1 MKKKIIFVVTLLLIA
16 GLTFFLI
23 FKLRSDDNSKIQND
37 EFYAVVRESYAGYA
51 LVKPL
56 DEDVGYDILSVSV
69 KNLKVGDIIRL
80 KVKNIK
86 DIYPPEAE
94 VLEVEVLQTDKISDL
109 DGNDTIIEEITTTK
123 SAERVSNETTNKVT
137 TITKIIS
144 TTTKTTTKK
153 NDNKSADDEVLAYFN
168 NQVNTADDKSKG
180 TLKSAFIK
188 VVDFIFYDKDING
201 YYFKD
206 LTTSAKLKVISLA
219 LKLDAIIDKHFPG
232 YKEELSSSYAKA
244 KDSLITLYLNLT
256 SEFCKNN
263 DATCESAKNDFALL
277 KESLNL
283 SWDVISSLAKSG
295 TTKIKEWYEI
305 FSGK

>member
-16 GLTFFLI
+16 GLTCFLI

-56 DEDVGYDILSVSV
+56 DEDINYDVLSISV
-69 KNLKVGDIIRL
+69 KDLKVGDIIRL
-80 KVKNIK
+80 KVKDIK
-86 DIYPPEAE
+86 EIYPPEAE
-94 VLEVEVLQTDKISDL
+94 VEEIEVLQTDKISEL
-109 DGNDTIIEEITTTK
+109 DPDIKEEVTTKNTEQIKNDITTSQTT
-123 SAERVSNETTNKVT
+123 SVSKNGT
-137 TITKIIS
+137 
-144 TTTKTTTKK
+144 TTTKK
-153 NDNKSADDEVLAYFN
+153 KDIKNADENVLAYFN
-168 NQVNTADDKSKG
+168 NEVNTADTKSKG
-180 TLKSAFIK
+180 TLKNAFIK

-206 LTTSAKLKVISLA
+206 LTASAKLKVISLA
-219 LKLDAIIDKHFPG
+219 LKLDAIINKHFPG
-232 YKEELSSSYAKA
+232 YKDELSSSYAKA
-244 KDSLITLYLNLT
+244 KDNLITLYLNLT

-263 DATCESAKNDFALL
+263 DSICESAKNDFSLL

-283 SWDVISSLAKSG
+283 SWDVIKNLAKSG
-295 TTKIKEWYEI
+295 TNKLKEWYEI

>member
-16 GLTFFLI
+16 GLTCFLI

-56 DEDVGYDILSVSV
+56 DEDINYDVLSISV
-69 KNLKVGDIIRL
+69 KDLKVGDIIRL
-80 KVKNIK
+80 KVKDIK
-86 DIYPPEAE
+86 EIYPPEAE
-94 VLEVEVLQTDKISDL
+94 VEEIEVLQTDKISEL
-109 DGNDTIIEEITTTK
+109 DPDIKEEVTTKNTEQIKNDITTSQTT
-123 SAERVSNETTNKVT
+123 SVSKNGT
-137 TITKIIS
+137 
-144 TTTKTTTKK
+144 TTTKK
-153 NDNKSADDEVLAYFN
+153 KDIKNADENVLAYFN
-168 NQVNTADDKSKG
+168 NEVNTADTKSKG
-180 TLKSAFIK
+180 TLKNAFIK

-206 LTTSAKLKVISLA
+206 LTASAKLKVIGLA
-219 LKLDAIIDKHFPG
+219 LKLDNIIDSHFPG
-232 YKEELSSSYAKA
+232 YKDELSSSYNKA
-244 KDSLITLYLNLT
+244 KDNLITLYLNLT

-263 DATCESAKNDFALL
+263 DSICESAKNDFSLL

-283 SWDVISSLAKSG
+283 SWDVIKNLAKSG
-295 TTKIKEWYEI
+295 TNKLKEWYEI

>member
-16 GLTFFLI
+16 GLTCFLI

-56 DEDVGYDILSVSV
+56 DEDINYDVLSISV
-69 KNLKVGDIIRL
+69 KDLKVGDIIRL
-80 KVKNIK
+80 KVKDIK
-86 DIYPPEAE
+86 EIYPPEAE
-94 VLEVEVLQTDKISDL
+94 VEEIEVLQTDKISEL
-109 DGNDTIIEEITTTK
+109 DPDIKEEVTTKNTEQIKNDITTSQTT
-123 SAERVSNETTNKVT
+123 SVSKNGTT
-137 TITKIIS
+137 S
-144 TTTKTTTKK
+144 TKK
-153 NDNKSADDEVLAYFN
+153 KDIKNADENVLAYFN
-168 NQVNTADDKSKG
+168 NEVNTADTKSKG
-180 TLKSAFIK
+180 TLKNAFIK

-206 LTTSAKLKVISLA
+206 LTASAKLKVIGLA
-219 LKLDAIIDKHFPG
+219 LKLDNIIDSHFPG
-232 YKEELSSSYAKA
+232 YKDELSSSYNKA
-244 KDSLITLYLNLT
+244 KDNLITLYLNLT

-263 DATCESAKNDFALL
+263 DSICENAKNDFSLL

-283 SWDVISSLAKSG
+283 SWDVIKNLAKSG
-295 TTKIKEWYEI
+295 TNKLKEWYEI

>member
-16 GLTFFLI
+16 CLTFFLI

-80 KVKNIK
+80 KVKDIK
-86 DIYPPEAE
+86 EIYPPEAE
-94 VLEVEVLQTDKISDL
+94 VEEIEVLQTDKISEL
-109 DGNDTIIEEITTTK
+109 DPDIKEEVTTKNTEQIKNDITTSQTT
-123 SAERVSNETTNKVT
+123 SVSKNGTT
-137 TITKIIS
+137 S
-144 TTTKTTTKK
+144 TKK
-153 NDNKSADDEVLAYFN
+153 KDIKNADENVLAYFN
-168 NQVNTADDKSKG
+168 NEVNTADTKSKG
-180 TLKSAFIK
+180 TLKNAFIK

-206 LTTSAKLKVISLA
+206 LTASAKLKVIGLA
-219 LKLDAIIDKHFPG
+219 LKLDNIIDSHFPG
-232 YKEELSSSYAKA
+232 YKDELSSSYNKA
-244 KDSLITLYLNLT
+244 KDNLITLYLNLT

-263 DATCESAKNDFALL
+263 DSICESAKNDFSLL

-283 SWDVISSLAKSG
+283 SWDVIKNLAKSG
-295 TTKIKEWYEI
+295 TNKLKEWYEI

>member
-16 GLTFFLI
+16 GLTCFLI
-23 FKLRSDDNSKIQND
+23 FELRSDDNSKIQND

-56 DEDVGYDILSVSV
+56 DEDIDYDILSVSV

-80 KVKNIK
+80 KVKDIK
-86 DIYPPEAE
+86 EIYPPEAE
-94 VLEVEVLQTDKISDL
+94 VEEIEVLQTDKISEL
-109 DGNDTIIEEITTTK
+109 DPDIKEEVTTKITEQIKNDITTSQTT
-123 SAERVSNETTNKVT
+123 SVSKNGT
-137 TITKIIS
+137 
-144 TTTKTTTKK
+144 TTTKK
-153 NDNKSADDEVLAYFN
+153 KDIKNADENVLAYFN
-168 NQVNTADDKSKG
+168 NEVNTADTKSKG
-180 TLKSAFIK
+180 TLKNAFIK

-206 LTTSAKLKVISLA
+206 LTASAKLKVIGLA
-219 LKLDAIIDKHFPG
+219 LKLDNIIDSHFPG
-232 YKEELSSSYAKA
+232 YKDELSSSYNKA
-244 KDSLITLYLNLT
+244 KDNLITLYLNLT

-263 DATCESAKNDFALL
+263 DSICESAKNDFSLL

-283 SWDVISSLAKSG
+283 SWDVIKNLAKSG
-295 TTKIKEWYEI
+295 TNKLKEWYEI

>member
-16 GLTFFLI
+16 GLTCFLI

-56 DEDVGYDILSVSV
+56 DEDINYDVLSISV
-69 KNLKVGDIIRL
+69 KDLKVGDIIRL
-80 KVKNIK
+80 KVKDIK
-86 DIYPPEAE
+86 EIYPPEAE
-94 VLEVEVLQTDKISDL
+94 VEEIEVLQTDKISEL
-109 DGNDTIIEEITTTK
+109 DPDIKEEVTTKITEQIKNDITTSQTT
-123 SAERVSNETTNKVT
+123 SVSKNGT
-137 TITKIIS
+137 
-144 TTTKTTTKK
+144 TTTKK
-153 NDNKSADDEVLAYFN
+153 KDIKNADENVLAYFN
-168 NQVNTADDKSKG
+168 NEVNTADTKSKG
-180 TLKSAFIK
+180 TLKNAFIK

-206 LTTSAKLKVISLA
+206 LTASAKLKVIGLA
-219 LKLDAIIDKHFPG
+219 LKLDNIIDSHFPG
-232 YKEELSSSYAKA
+232 YKDELSSSYAKA
-244 KDSLITLYLNLT
+244 KDNLITLYLNLT

-263 DATCESAKNDFALL
+263 DSICESAKNDFSLL

-283 SWDVISSLAKSG
+283 SWDVIKNLAKSG
-295 TTKIKEWYEI
+295 TNKLKEWYEI

>member
-56 DEDVGYDILSVSV
+56 DEDINYDVLSISV
-69 KNLKVGDIIRL
+69 KDLKVGDIIRL
-80 KVKNIK
+80 KVKDIK
-86 DIYPPEAE
+86 EIYPPEAE
-94 VLEVEVLQTDKISDL
+94 VEEIEVLQTDKISEL
-109 DGNDTIIEEITTTK
+109 DPDIKEEVTTKNTEQIKNDITTSQTT
-123 SAERVSNETTNKVT
+123 SVSKNGTT
-137 TITKIIS
+137 S
-144 TTTKTTTKK
+144 TKK
-153 NDNKSADDEVLAYFN
+153 KDIKNADENVLAYFN
-168 NQVNTADDKSKG
+168 NEVNTADTKSKG
-180 TLKSAFIK
+180 TLKNAFIK

-206 LTTSAKLKVISLA
+206 LTASAKLKVIGLA
-219 LKLDAIIDKHFPG
+219 LKLDNIIDSHFPG
-232 YKEELSSSYAKA
+232 YKDELSSSYNKA
-244 KDSLITLYLNLT
+244 KDNLITLYLNLT

-263 DATCESAKNDFALL
+263 DSICESAKNDFSLL

-283 SWDVISSLAKSG
+283 SWDVIKNLAKSG
-295 TTKIKEWYEI
+295 TNKLKEWYEI

>member
-16 GLTFFLI
+16 GLTCFLI

-56 DEDVGYDILSVSV
+56 DEDINYDVLSISV
-69 KNLKVGDIIRL
+69 KDLKVGDIIRL
-80 KVKNIK
+80 KVKDIK
-86 DIYPPEAE
+86 EIYPPEAE
-94 VLEVEVLQTDKISDL
+94 VEEIEVLQTDKISELGPDIKEEVTTKITEQIK
-109 DGNDTIIEEITTTK
+109 NDITTSQTT
-123 SAERVSNETTNKVT
+123 SVSKNGT
-137 TITKIIS
+137 
-144 TTTKTTTKK
+144 TTTKK
-153 NDNKSADDEVLAYFN
+153 KDIKNADEDVIAYFN
-168 NQVNTADDKSKG
+168 NEVNTADDKSKG
-180 TLKSAFIK
+180 TLKNAFIK

-206 LTTSAKLKVISLA
+206 LTASAKLKVIGLA
-219 LKLDAIIDKHFPG
+219 LKLDNIIDSHFPG
-232 YKEELSSSYAKA
+232 YKDELSSSYNKA
-244 KDSLITLYLNLT
+244 KDNLITLYLNLT

-263 DATCESAKNDFALL
+263 DSICESAKNDFSLL

-283 SWDVISSLAKSG
+283 SWDVIKNLAKSG
-295 TTKIKEWYEI
+295 TNKLKEWYEI

>member
-16 GLTFFLI
+16 GLTCFLI

-56 DEDVGYDILSVSV
+56 DEDINYDVLSISV
-69 KNLKVGDIIRL
+69 KDLKVGDIIRL
-80 KVKNIK
+80 KVKDIK
-86 DIYPPEAE
+86 EIYPPEAE
-94 VLEVEVLQTDKISDL
+94 VEEIEVLQTDKISEL
-109 DGNDTIIEEITTTK
+109 DPDIKEEVTTKNTEQIKNDITTSQTT
-123 SAERVSNETTNKVT
+123 SVSKNGT
-137 TITKIIS
+137 
-144 TTTKTTTKK
+144 TTTKK
-153 NDNKSADDEVLAYFN
+153 KDIKNADENVLAYFN
-168 NQVNTADDKSKG
+168 NEVNTADTKSKG
-180 TLKSAFIK
+180 TLKNAFIK

-206 LTTSAKLKVISLA
+206 LTASAKLKVIGLA
-219 LKLDAIIDKHFPG
+219 LKLDNIIDSHFPG

-244 KDSLITLYLNLT
+244 KDNLITLYLNLT

-263 DATCESAKNDFALL
+263 DSICESAKNDFSLL

-283 SWDVISSLAKSG
+283 SWDVIKNLAKSG
-295 TTKIKEWYEI
+295 TNKLKEWYEI

>member
-16 GLTFFLI
+16 GLTCFLI

-56 DEDVGYDILSVSV
+56 DEDINYDVLSISV
-69 KNLKVGDIIRL
+69 KDLKVGDIIRL
-80 KVKNIK
+80 KVKDIK
-86 DIYPPEAE
+86 EIYPPEAE
-94 VLEVEVLQTDKISDL
+94 VEEIEVLQTDKISEL
-109 DGNDTIIEEITTTK
+109 DPDIKEEVTTKNTEQIKNDITTSQTT
-123 SAERVSNETTNKVT
+123 SVSKNGT
-137 TITKIIS
+137 
-144 TTTKTTTKK
+144 TTTKK
-153 NDNKSADDEVLAYFN
+153 KDIKNADEDVIAYFN
-168 NQVNTADDKSKG
+168 NEVNTADDKSKG
-180 TLKSAFIK
+180 TLKNAFIK

-206 LTTSAKLKVISLA
+206 LTASAKLKVIGLA
-219 LKLDAIIDKHFPG
+219 LKLDNIIDSHFPG
-232 YKEELSSSYAKA
+232 YKDELSSSYNKA
-244 KDSLITLYLNLT
+244 KDNLITLYLNLT

-263 DATCESAKNDFALL
+263 DSICESAKNDFSLL

-283 SWDVISSLAKSG
+283 SWDVIKNLAKSG
-295 TTKIKEWYEI
+295 TNKLKEWYEI

>member
-16 GLTFFLI
+16 GLTCFLI

-86 DIYPPEAE
+86 EMYPPEAE

-137 TITKIIS
+137 TTTKIIS

-153 NDNKSADDEVLAYFN
+153 NDNKSADDEGALYTYEGVDAENGQL
-168 NQVNTADDKSKG
+168 
-180 TLKSAFIK
+180 LSAF
-188 VVDFIFYDKDING
+188 
-201 YYFKD
+201 
-206 LTTSAKLKVISLA
+206 
-219 LKLDAIIDKHFPG
+219 LD
-232 YKEELSSSYAKA
+232 YVEELSKQQRVLVTSDDDCEF
-244 KDSLITLYLNLT
+244 DSEQVT
-256 SEFCKNN
+256 
-263 DATCESAKNDFALL
+263 
-277 KESLNL
+277 
-283 SWDVISSLAKSG
+283 V
-295 TTKIKEWYEI
+295 KIKDKFCEI
-305 FSGK
+305 FRMYGQGSWTSIDLLDKEPDYAFVKIYT

>member
-86 DIYPPEAE
+86 EIYPPEAE

-137 TITKIIS
+137 TTTKIIS
-144 TTTKTTTKK
+144 GTTKTTTKK

-244 KDSLITLYLNLT
+244 KDSLITLYLNFT

>member
-56 DEDVGYDILSVSV
+56 DEDINYDVLSISV
-69 KNLKVGDIIRL
+69 KDLKVGDIIRL
-80 KVKNIK
+80 KVKDIK
-86 DIYPPEAE
+86 EIYPPEAE
-94 VLEVEVLQTDKISDL
+94 VEEIEVLQTDKISEL
-109 DGNDTIIEEITTTK
+109 DPDIKEEVTTKNTEQIKNDITTSQTT
-123 SAERVSNETTNKVT
+123 SVSKNGT
-137 TITKIIS
+137 
-144 TTTKTTTKK
+144 TTTKK
-153 NDNKSADDEVLAYFN
+153 KDIKNADENVLAYFN
-168 NQVNTADDKSKG
+168 NEVNTADTKSKG
-180 TLKSAFIK
+180 TLKNAFIK

-206 LTTSAKLKVISLA
+206 LTASAKLKVIGLA
-219 LKLDAIIDKHFPG
+219 LKLDNIIDSHFPG
-232 YKEELSSSYAKA
+232 YKDELSSSYNKA
-244 KDSLITLYLNLT
+244 KDNLITLYLNLT

-263 DATCESAKNDFALL
+263 DSICESAKNDFSLL

-283 SWDVISSLAKSG
+283 SWDVIKNLAKSG
-295 TTKIKEWYEI
+295 TNKLKEWYEI

>member
-16 GLTFFLI
+16 GLTCFLI

-56 DEDVGYDILSVSV
+56 DEDINYDVLSISV
-69 KNLKVGDIIRL
+69 KDLKVGDIIRL
-80 KVKNIK
+80 KVKDIK
-86 DIYPPEAE
+86 EIYPPEAE
-94 VLEVEVLQTDKISDL
+94 VEEIEVLQTDKISEL
-109 DGNDTIIEEITTTK
+109 DPDIKEEVTTKITEQIKNDITTSQTT
-123 SAERVSNETTNKVT
+123 SVSKNGT
-137 TITKIIS
+137 
-144 TTTKTTTKK
+144 TTTKK
-153 NDNKSADDEVLAYFN
+153 KDIKNADEDVLAYFN
-168 NQVNTADDKSKG
+168 NEVNTADTKSKG
-180 TLKSAFIK
+180 TLKNAFIK

-206 LTTSAKLKVISLA
+206 LTASAKLKVIGLA
-219 LKLDAIIDKHFPG
+219 LKLDNIIDSHFPG
-232 YKEELSSSYAKA
+232 YKDELSSSYNKA
-244 KDSLITLYLNLT
+244 KDNLITLYLNLT

-263 DATCESAKNDFALL
+263 DSICESAKNDFSLL

-283 SWDVISSLAKSG
+283 SWDVIKNLAKSG
-295 TTKIKEWYEI
+295 TNKLKEWYEI

>member
-56 DEDVGYDILSVSV
+56 DEDINYDVLSISV
-69 KNLKVGDIIRL
+69 KDLKVGDIIRL
-80 KVKNIK
+80 KVKDIK
-86 DIYPPEAE
+86 EIYPPEAE
-94 VLEVEVLQTDKISDL
+94 VEEIEVLQTDKISEL
-109 DGNDTIIEEITTTK
+109 DPDIKEEVTTKNTEQIKNDITTSQTT
-123 SAERVSNETTNKVT
+123 SVSKNGT
-137 TITKIIS
+137 
-144 TTTKTTTKK
+144 TTTKK
-153 NDNKSADDEVLAYFN
+153 KNIKNADENVLAYFN
-168 NQVNTADDKSKG
+168 NEVNTADTKSKG
-180 TLKSAFIK
+180 TLKNAFIK

-206 LTTSAKLKVISLA
+206 LTASAKLKVIGLA
-219 LKLDAIIDKHFPG
+219 LKLDNIIDSHFPG
-232 YKEELSSSYAKA
+232 YKDELSSSYNKA
-244 KDSLITLYLNLT
+244 KDNLITLYLNLT

-263 DATCESAKNDFALL
+263 DSICESAKNDFSLL

-283 SWDVISSLAKSG
+283 SWDVIKNLAKSG
-295 TTKIKEWYEI
+295 TNKLKEWYEI

>member
-16 GLTFFLI
+16 GLTCFLI

-56 DEDVGYDILSVSV
+56 DEDINYDVLSISV
-69 KNLKVGDIIRL
+69 KDLKVGDIIRL
-80 KVKNIK
+80 KVKDIK
-86 DIYPPEAE
+86 EIYPPEAE
-94 VLEVEVLQTDKISDL
+94 VEEIEVLQTDKISEL
-109 DGNDTIIEEITTTK
+109 DPDIKEEVTTKNTEQIKNDITTSQTT
-123 SAERVSNETTNKVT
+123 SVSKNGT
-137 TITKIIS
+137 
-144 TTTKTTTKK
+144 TTTKK
-153 NDNKSADDEVLAYFN
+153 KNIKNADENVLAYFN
-168 NQVNTADDKSKG
+168 NEVNTADDKSKG
-180 TLKSAFIK
+180 TLKNAFIK

-206 LTTSAKLKVISLA
+206 LTASAKLKVIGLA
-219 LKLDAIIDKHFPG
+219 LKLDNIIDSHFPG
-232 YKEELSSSYAKA
+232 YKDELSSSYAKA
-244 KDSLITLYLNLT
+244 KDNLITLYLNLT

-263 DATCESAKNDFALL
+263 DSICESAKNDFSLL

-283 SWDVISSLAKSG
+283 SWDVIKNLAKSG
-295 TTKIKEWYEI
+295 TNKLKEWYEI

>member
-16 GLTFFLI
+16 GLTCFLI

-56 DEDVGYDILSVSV
+56 DEDINYDVLSISV
-69 KNLKVGDIIRL
+69 KDLKVGDIIRL
-80 KVKNIK
+80 KVKDIK
-86 DIYPPEAE
+86 EIYPPEAE
-94 VLEVEVLQTDKISDL
+94 VEEIEVLQTDKISEL
-109 DGNDTIIEEITTTK
+109 DPDIKEEVTTKITEQIKNDITTSQTT
-123 SAERVSNETTNKVT
+123 SVSKNGT
-137 TITKIIS
+137 
-144 TTTKTTTKK
+144 TTTKK
-153 NDNKSADDEVLAYFN
+153 KNIKNADENVLAYFN
-168 NQVNTADDKSKG
+168 NEVNTADDKSKG
-180 TLKSAFIK
+180 TLKNAFIK

-206 LTTSAKLKVISLA
+206 LTASAKLKVIGLA
-219 LKLDAIIDKHFPG
+219 LKLDNIIDSHFPG
-232 YKEELSSSYAKA
+232 YKDELSSSYNKA
-244 KDSLITLYLNLT
+244 KDNLITLYLNLT

-263 DATCESAKNDFALL
+263 DSICESAKNDFSLL

-283 SWDVISSLAKSG
+283 SWDVIKNLAKSG
-295 TTKIKEWYEI
+295 TNKLKEWYEI

>member
-16 GLTFFLI
+16 GLTCFLI

-56 DEDVGYDILSVSV
+56 DEDINYDVLSISV
-69 KNLKVGDIIRL
+69 KDLKVGDIIRL
-80 KVKNIK
+80 KVKDIK
-86 DIYPPEAE
+86 EIYPPEAE
-94 VLEVEVLQTDKISDL
+94 VEEIEVLQTDKISEL
-109 DGNDTIIEEITTTK
+109 DPDIKEEVTTKITEQIKNDITTSQTT
-123 SAERVSNETTNKVT
+123 SVSKNGT
-137 TITKIIS
+137 
-144 TTTKTTTKK
+144 TTTKK
-153 NDNKSADDEVLAYFN
+153 KDIKNADEDVIAYFN
-168 NQVNTADDKSKG
+168 NEVNTADDKSKG
-180 TLKSAFIK
+180 TLKNAFIK

-206 LTTSAKLKVISLA
+206 LTASAKLKVIGLA

-244 KDSLITLYLNLT
+244 KDNLITLYLNLT

-263 DATCESAKNDFALL
+263 DSICESAKNDFSLL

-283 SWDVISSLAKSG
+283 SWDVIKNLAKSG
-295 TTKIKEWYEI
+295 TNKLKEWYEI